1 MKPFEKAS
9 RPPSIDRILKDKNI
23 HRLSEQYGRK
33 QVVSRIRASL
43 ENWRKNCGGHNASSF
58 CLTNLVEDVER
69 QLINEQNFS
78 LKCVF
83 NLSGIVLHTNLGR
96 AVLPQSAINTIIK
109 AASSPTNLE
118 YDLNSGTRGDRDNH
132 IETLICE
139 LTGAEAATVVNNNAA
154 ALLLTLNSLALAR
167 EVPISRGELVEI
179 GGSFRI
185 PEIMS
190 RAGCLLQEVG
200 ATNRTHLSDYENAIS
215 QQTAMLMKVY
225 TSNYEIR
232 GYVSEV
238 AIPDLARLS
247 KKNDLP
253 LVVDLG
259 SGNLIKMSDYGLPEE
274 PMVGEAIESGADI
287 VTFSCDKLLGGPQA
301 GIIAGKK
308 SLVQKIKSNPMKRA
322 LRVDKITVA
331 ALYEVLRLYK
341 TPEKLQEQ
349 LPTLRL
355 LTRQVEEIE
364 ELAVT
369 LLAPLNEILKGLAET
384 SVVSVESQIGSGS
397 LPLERLPS
405 KALSIKASHDGT
417 LRKLISAFRRLPQP
431 VIGRIHDGALLL
443 DLRTLEDK
451 EMFLEQLKYLDLTK
465 NIQ

>member
-23 HRLSEQYGRK
+23 HHLSEQYGRK

-43 ENWRKNCGGHNASSF
+43 ENWRKNCSEHNVSSF

-69 QLINEQNFS
+69 QLTTEQNFS

-109 AASSPTNLE
+109 VASSPTNLE

-190 RAGCLLQEVG
+190 RAGCLLREVG

-247 KKNDLP
+247 NKNDIP

-259 SGNLIKMSDYGLPEE
+259 SGNLIKMCDYGLPQE
-274 PMVGEAIESGADI
+274 PIVGEAIESGADI

-364 ELAVT
+364 ELALT
-369 LLAPLNEILKGLAET
+369 LLAPLNKTLKGLAET
-384 SVVSVESQIGSGS
+384 SVVNVESQIGSGS

-405 KALSIKASHDGT
+405 KALRIKASHDGT
-417 LRKLISAFRRLPQP
+417 LRKLVSAFRRLPQP